1 MLKIEE
7 IVETIKVGGSV
18 AGAITAICACVMFF
32 VKPIRQWVIGKI
44 QKVSHSDDLKKDIK
58 DVQKALDK
66 LEGMMEEHVRSDK
79 EWKQEVVENFKSQ
92 TETDIVQLRN
102 TINHIYD
109 KNYDSKT
116 LTIRD
121 KESLIDL
128 FDRYQAIGGNHNV
141 HQKYEEMLTWELRK

>member
-1 MLKIEE
+1 M
-7 IVETIKVGGSV
+7 V
-18 AGAITAICACVMFF
+18 
-32 VKPIRQWVIGKI
+32 GKI

-109 KNYDSKT
+109 
-116 LTIRD
+116 
-121 KESLIDL
+121 
-128 FDRYQAIGGNHNV
+128 
-141 HQKYEEMLTWELRK
+141 